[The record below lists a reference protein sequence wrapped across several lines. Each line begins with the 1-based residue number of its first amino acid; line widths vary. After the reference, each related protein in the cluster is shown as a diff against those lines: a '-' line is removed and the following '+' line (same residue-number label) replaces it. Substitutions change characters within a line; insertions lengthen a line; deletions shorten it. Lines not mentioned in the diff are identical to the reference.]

1 MEMLKDP
8 EIAKEVQ
15 AMMNDPNFQKQMKQY
30 TDSPQFKSAME
41 RSADGM
47 DVLMRD
53 PVKMKQL
60 EAELS
65 GALN

>member
-1 MEMLKDP
+1 MTIIRILTLQ
-8 EIAKEVQ
+8 VQ
-15 AMMNDPNFQKQMKQY
+15 AMMNDPSFQKQMKQY

-47 DVLMRD
+47 DLLMRD

-65 GALN
+65 GALKSS